1 MDRRVVGF
9 DDDVE
14 VFHGVYSGF
23 TVGVFEGDVGV
34 VFEELVEVVFA
45 SGCDDDSPSVD
56 SRIPLNSSQY

>member
-1 MDRRVVGF
+1 MNRRIVGF

-45 SGCDDDSPSVD
+45 SGCDDDSSSVD
-56 SRIPLNSSQY
+56 SSIPLNSSEY